1 MTPGARRRRRPGND
15 EHRVGC
21 ARMAADRDERA
32 LVIVGGGRMGEA
44 LLAGILAAGR
54 PADELA
60 VAEGSPTR
68 RGELAGAHA
77 GGGGTAAPPP
87 PAGGGAGGGTP
98 PPP

>member
-1 MTPGARRRRRPGND
+1 MTPGPRRRRRPAND

-60 VAEGSPTR
+60 VAGGSPTR
-68 RGELAGAHA
+68 REELAAPPP
-77 GGGGTAAPPP
+77 GGGGTGAPPP
-87 PAGGGAGGGTP
+87 PAGAGGGGETP
-98 PPP
+98 PP